1 MHAAGRA
8 LAVALLKLSPPW
20 AASCDVQLLA
30 VAIGMAQLSPKAS
43 TLASQTTKQGDGA
56 GDPFA
61 LLLLFTWR
69 ITWQLPTNQ
78 LARWCARCVPPRPIR
93 TFGFR
98 RGLMKRCNRGLDLGD
113 DDRFHDLQHDARI
126 INDHAR
132 RIRWSGRNLLRDPEM
147 IRLYPHIH
155 NPAAW

>member
-1 MHAAGRA
+1 MAIAYKSTGALVRAVRAAKTNPNIRFHVPGDFPLTA
-8 LAVALLKLSPPW
+8 DEVLA
-20 AASCDVQLLA
+20 
-30 VAIGMAQLSPKAS
+30 
-43 TLASQTTKQGDGA
+43 
-56 GDPFA
+56 
-61 LLLLFTWR
+61 
-69 ITWQLPTNQ
+69 N
-78 LARWCARCVPPRPIR
+78 
-93 TFGFR
+93 FR

-155 NPAAW
+155 NPPAW